1 MLWLYH
7 KFYKGSLRKKF
18 HFSEIIT
25 ERQVSLS
32 CGGETCCRRSRV
44 FGEFTGIF
52 GTGLA
57 CISLHSLTRFYST
70 IHPGICEL
78 SPCTARLVMLTLNS
92 LPLVVLIF
100 LQNMLVAN
108 EPQGLREAK
117 EAHELKV
124 AYAVKEVARSMS
136 NEMQSAL
143 KKRDYARA
151 VELSESLSDFLS
163 TKDNPASLII
173 VSNVAE
179 SYAAT
184 RKESART
191 VMQFYREEVNAS
203 RLANDPITEE
213 MEEFINKE
221 TDAQKLTNSDGQ
233 DSNDSSKPRESSSS
247 RSQDSL
253 PRKPS
258 RSSSESGKSDR
269 ASSKSKGAMPATR
282 KPSNSSSRQTG
293 RQEDPAVLTP
303 EAIEEMEDRILAIQ
317 EDFIAKFD
325 GATTDIQRAKVSAEH
340 RDAAIEEC
348 VPKGALMFI
357 DVECEMVNSRTA
369 SSGYRI
375 TYRVLDQSL
384 DINDVFT
391 EAFLTRDYKSLA
403 EASAGTRF
411 RIKVPVAFID
421 STESFSDSFSSK
433 WGISPNRGLR
443 FDKEFVKFLDM
454 PIKNSQDKTV
464 RAGGIRHPVMQ
475 LRLSLIAIWACCGIE
490 SDEVPDLPNYDPSA
504 IYGPKGFGVPRVL
517 DRK

>member
-1 MLWLYH
+1 MR
-7 KFYKGSLRKKF
+7 KF
-18 HFSEIIT
+18 T
-25 ERQVSLS
+25 EN
-32 CGGETCCRRSRV
+32 
-44 FGEFTGIF
+44 F
-52 GTGLA
+52 GTELA
-57 CISLHSLTRFYST
+57 GISLHSLTWLYST
-70 IHPGICEL
+70 IHLGICEL
-78 SPCTARLVMLTLNS
+78 SPCTARLVMLTLTS
-92 LPLVVLIF
+92 LPLIVLIF

-124 AYAVKEVARSMS
+124 ANAVKEVARSMS
-136 NEMQSAL
+136 TEMQSAL

-151 VELSESLSDFLS
+151 VELNESLSNFLS
-163 TKDNPASLII
+163 TKNNPASLIVVPNI
-173 VSNVAE
+173 AE
-179 SYAAT
+179 SYAST
-184 RKESART
+184 RKESARI

-213 MEEFINKE
+213 MEEFIDQE

-247 RSQDSL
+247 RNQDSL

-258 RSSSESGKSDR
+258 RSSSESSKSDR
-269 ASSKSKGAMPATR
+269 ASSKSKGAMPSTR
-282 KPSNSSSRQTG
+282 KPSSSSSRQTG
-293 RQEDPAVLTP
+293 KREDPAVLTP

-325 GATTDIQRAKVSAEH
+325 GATTDIQRAKVSSEH

-348 VPKGALMFI
+348 LPKGALMFI
-357 DVECEMVNSRTA
+357 DIECEMVNSRLA
-369 SSGYRI
+369 SSGYKI

-411 RIKVPVAFID
+411 RIRVPVAFID
-421 STESFSDSFSSK
+421 STESFSNSSYSK
-433 WGISPNRGLR
+433 WGISRNLGCGFEKR
-443 FDKEFVKFLDM
+443 FVTLLDM
-454 PIKNSQDKTV
+454 PIKNSQDKTIQDKTI

-475 LRLSLIAIWACCGIE
+475 LRLSLIAIWECCVIE
-490 SDEVPDLPNYDPSA
+490 SDEVSDLPNYDSPA
-504 IYGPKGFGVPRVL
+504 IQGPKGFNAPSAPSY
-517 DRK
+517 K